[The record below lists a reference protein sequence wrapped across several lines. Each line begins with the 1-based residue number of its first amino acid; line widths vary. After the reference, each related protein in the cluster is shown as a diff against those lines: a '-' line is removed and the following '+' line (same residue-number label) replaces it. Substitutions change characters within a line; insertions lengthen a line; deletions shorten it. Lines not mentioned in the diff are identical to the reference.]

1 MANFFIDRPV
11 FAWVISIL
19 IMLAGALS
27 ITQLPVAQYPN
38 VAPPSVSVTA
48 NYAGASAETVQDTV
62 TSLLEQQMTGL
73 DHLQYM
79 SASSS
84 SSGQSQ
90 LTLFFTPGANADT
103 AQVQV
108 QNKVQLA
115 MASLPQTVQQQ
126 GVMVTKATR
135 NFAMIISLSC
145 TNGSLDRYALGN
157 LVASSV
163 LDSLRRVSGVGEAN
177 MFGAE
182 YAMRV
187 WLNPNKLN
195 GYGLTASDVTAA
207 ISAQNTDVSVGQLGD
222 LPALAG
228 QELNVTL
235 RAQSTLRTP
244 AEFQDI
250 LLRVNP
256 SGSRVFLRDV
266 ARVEMGGQSY
276 NMAARANG
284 QPGVG
289 IAIKLASGANALATA
304 TAVQARIQEL
314 SKFFP
319 AGIAV
324 SYPMDSSAF
333 IRISIEEVI
342 KTLVIAVVL
351 VFLVMYLFLQ
361 NLRATL
367 IPTIVIPVAL
377 LGTFLS
383 LYAFGFSINVL
394 TLFGVVLAIGI
405 LVDDAIVVV
414 ENVERIMH
422 DEGLPPR
429 EATCKAMDQI
439 TGALIGIT
447 LVLTAVFIPM
457 AFFSGSVGTIYRQF
471 SLAMVSSMLFSVLLA
486 MSLTPALCATL
497 IKPIEKGHRQERRGF
512 YGWFNRAFAAGT
524 NRYQGWV
531 GSCLKRPVRSLALY
545 GIILGVSAV
554 LYGRLPSSFLPEE
567 DQGFFITSI
576 QLPVGATT
584 QRTLEVLRQVEEFY
598 RQQPEVE
605 GFMSVL
611 GFSFGGSGQNAAACF
626 ARLKTWDQ
634 RHGAGHAVQDVVA
647 RANGRFFGIKDAMV
661 FALVPAPITELSMQ
675 SGFDLELQDLGGLG
689 HARLFAARDQLLD
702 LAAKDPRLAG
712 VRVQGMDDEPQL
724 KIDLDKQ
731 KVSALGVSL
740 ADLNVV
746 LSSCFGSAYVNN
758 FVNGNRV
765 QRVIVQLDA
774 AFRMKLDDI
783 GKLYV
788 RNNSGKMV
796 ALSAVTSLKWSYG
809 SPSLQRYNGF
819 PAVEIVG
826 TPAPGHSTG
835 EAMSAMEELAR
846 KLPAGI
852 GYEWTG
858 QSYEERLSGS
868 QAPMLYALS
877 IIVVFLCLAALYES
891 WSIPT
896 AVLLVV
902 PLGILGALAA
912 TSLRGLSND
921 VYFKIGFLTIIGLS
935 TKNAILIVEFAKD
948 AQERGLGL
956 TQATLQAVHLRLRPI
971 LMTSFAFIL
980 GVTPLAVAW
989 GAGSASQ
996 NAIGTGVIGGMLTAT
1011 ILAIFLVPVF
1021 YVVVRKIFK
1030 GTADLSTQNIKPQVA
1045 GITLRPGGT

>member
-1 MANFFIDRPV
+1 MAKFFIDRPV

-19 IMLAGALS
+19 IMLAGVLA
-27 ITQLPVAQYPN
+27 ITHLPVAQYPN
-38 VAPPSVSVTA
+38 VAPPSVSVSA

-73 DHLQYM
+73 DNLQYM
-79 SASSS
+79 TASSS

-90 LTLFFTPGANADT
+90 LTLFFTPGANGDT

-115 MASLPQTVQQQ
+115 MPSLPQTVQQQ
-126 GVMVTKATR
+126 GVTVTKATR
-135 NFAMIISLSC
+135 NMAMIISISC
-145 TNGSLDRYALGN
+145 TNGSMDQFALGN
-157 LVASSV
+157 FLASSV
-163 LDSLRRVSGVGEAN
+163 LDPLRRVSGVGEAS

-187 WLNPNKLN
+187 WLDPDKLN
-195 GYGLTASDVTAA
+195 SYGLTASDVTAA

-244 AEFQDI
+244 AEFQNI
-250 LLRVNP
+250 LLRVNQA
-256 SGSRVFLRDV
+256 GSQVRLRDL

-276 NMAARANG
+276 NMMARANG

-289 IAIKLASGANALATA
+289 IGIKLASGANVLSTA
-304 TAVQARIQEL
+304 TAVQTRMREL
-314 SKFFP
+314 SRFFP

-324 SYPMDSSAF
+324 TYPMDSSDF
-333 IRISIEEVI
+333 IKISIEEVI

-377 LGTFLS
+377 LGTFVS
-383 LYAFGFSINVL
+383 LYAFGFSVNVL
-394 TLFGVVLAIGI
+394 TPFGVVLAIGI

-414 ENVERIMH
+414 ENVERLMH

-429 EATCKAMDQI
+429 EATRKAMGQI

-471 SLAMVSSMLFSVLLA
+471 SLAMVSAMLFSVLLA
-486 MSLTPALCATL
+486 MSLTPALCASL
-497 IKPIEKGHRQERRGF
+497 LKPIEQGRRHERRGF
-512 YGWFNRAFAAGT
+512 IGWFNRGFTTTT

-531 GSCLKRPVRSLALY
+531 GWCLNRPVRSLVVYNVILVAAAL
-545 GIILGVSAV
+545 
-554 LYGRLPSSFLPEE
+554 LYWRLPSAFLPEE

-576 QLPVGATT
+576 QLPVGATS
-584 QRTLEVLRQVEEFY
+584 QRTVEVLKQVEDFY

-605 GFMSVL
+605 SFMSIV
-611 GFSFGGSGQNAAACF
+611 GFSFGGNGQNAAACF
-626 ARLKTWDQ
+626 ARLKTWSQ
-634 RHGAGHAVQDVVA
+634 RTGAGHSVQEVVA
-647 RANGRFFGIKDAMV
+647 RANGRFFGIKDAMI

-689 HARLFAARDQLLD
+689 HEQLVAARDQLLA
-702 LAAKDPRLAG
+702 LAAKDPRLSG

-724 KIDLDKQ
+724 KIDIDKE
-731 KVSALGVSL
+731 KVSAQGVSL
-740 ADLNVV
+740 GDLNTV

-774 AFRMKLDDI
+774 AFRMKPDDI

-796 ALSAVTSLKWSYG
+796 PLAAVTTLKWSYG
-809 SPSLQRYNGF
+809 SPNLQRYNGF
-819 PAVEIVG
+819 PSVEIVG

-835 EAMSAMEELAR
+835 EAMTAMEGVA
-846 KLPAGI
+846 KQLPDGI
-852 GYEWTG
+852 GYQWTG

-902 PLGILGALAA
+902 PLGIIGALAA

-921 VYFKIGFLTIIGLS
+921 VYFKVGFLTIIGLS

-956 TQATLQAVHLRLRPI
+956 IQATLEAVHLRLRPI

-1011 ILAIFLVPVF
+1011 ILAVFLVPVF
-1021 YVVVRKIFK
+1021 YVVVRRIFK
-1030 GTADLSTQNIKPQVA
+1030 GATYPSIQTINPPVA
-1045 GITLRPGGT
+1045 GVTPQATTT